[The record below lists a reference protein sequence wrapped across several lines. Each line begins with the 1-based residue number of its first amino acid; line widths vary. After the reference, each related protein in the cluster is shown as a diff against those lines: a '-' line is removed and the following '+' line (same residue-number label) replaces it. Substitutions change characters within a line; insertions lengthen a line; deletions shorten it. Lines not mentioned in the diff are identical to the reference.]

1 LSVEQP
7 AHRILV
13 VDDTPEV
20 RAFVSEALRALG
32 YEVHTASGANEALAL
47 TARSSFNLVLCDL
60 RLPGVR
66 GLELVE
72 RLRRLDPDRAVIIL
86 TGVSSDDPD
95 VRRLR
100 EGGIAVLHKPVQ
112 LAQLQTTVA
121 EALRKLRS

>member
-13 VDDTPEV
+13 VDDTPEI
-20 RAFVSEALRALG
+20 RAFVSEALRTLG

-47 TARSSFNLVLCDL
+47 TARTSFNLVLCDL

-100 EGGIAVLHKPVQ
+100 EGATAVLHKPVQ
-112 LAQLQTTVA
+112 LAQLQTAVA
-121 EALRKLRS
+121 EALGR

>member
-47 TARSSFNLVLCDL
+47 TARTSFNLVLCDL